1 MTFNE
6 AYLNHGIYIF
16 CLYCIGIVI
25 MAALIIAI
33 VITVIAAWLIVKN
46 YQPQTVLLLAGLA
59 LLTIT
64 ILFYPENSILYDKAK
79 STGSNWLDIFSF
91 AKESLTTQIAGIG
104 LIIMAAGGF
113 ASYMDHIKASNA
125 MVNMCI
131 RPLQVI
137 KAPYLILAFGYI
149 CAQLLHVAIS
159 SAAGLAML
167 LLVTFFPVLVRLGV
181 SKASAAAMIGLC
193 AFMDLGPA
201 VGTANL
207 AAKHAGME
215 SAVYFAHYQMPV
227 ACVVMLVVAIVI
239 FFSAKYYDKKEG
251 LVSGEQ
257 SVVESEEE
265 GRKVPIF
272 YALLPILP
280 VVLVLV
286 FSPLVINKIKI
297 DVVTAMI
304 LGTVVAF
311 FCEWLTTRDFKACC
325 KGMQVFFKGMGSM
338 FTSIVSLLV
347 CADIYAQG
355 LQKIGAVDY
364 LLQSVQ
370 NAGLGFTSM
379 TLVMTALVGI
389 TAVLT
394 GSGVAAFFSF
404 SGLAPS
410 IAAKFGENAVN
421 MILPMQMMAGMGRS
435 ISPVAGIIIAV
446 SKAGECSPFMIVR
459 RTMFPALAGM
469 VAMLI
474 ANYVLI

>member
-1 MTFNE
+1 MTAF
-6 AYLNHGIYIF
+6 
-16 CLYCIGIVI
+16 
-25 MAALIIAI
+25 IIAI

-64 ILFYPENSILYDKAK
+64 VLFYPENSILYDKAK
-79 STGSNWLDIFSF
+79 STGSTWLDIFSF

-137 KAPYLILAFGYI
+137 KAPYLILALGYI

-215 SAVYFAHYQMPV
+215 SAIYFAHYQMPV
-227 ACVVMLVVAIVI
+227 AVAVMLAVAVVIY
-239 FFSAKYYDKKEG
+239 FTAKYFDKKDG
-251 LVSGEQ
+251 FISGEQ
-257 SVVESEEE
+257 SVAQAEEE
-265 GRKVPIF
+265 GRKAPAI
-272 YALLPILP
+272 YALLPVLP
-280 VVLVLV
+280 VALVLV
-286 FSPLVINKIKI
+286 FSPLVIKSIKI

-304 LGTVVAF
+304 LGAVVAF
-311 FCEWLTTRDFKACC
+311 FFELVATRDFKNCC
-325 KGMQVFFKGMGSM
+325 KGLQVFFKGMGSM

-355 LQKIGAVDY
+355 CRKLARWTTCCSQCKTQAW
-364 LLQSVQ
+364 
-370 NAGLGFTSM
+370 
-379 TLVMTALVGI
+379 
-389 TAVLT
+389 VL
-394 GSGVAAFFSF
+394 
-404 SGLAPS
+404 
-410 IAAKFGENAVN
+410 
-421 MILPMQMMAGMGRS
+421 
-435 ISPVAGIIIAV
+435 PV
-446 SKAGECSPFMIVR
+446 
-459 RTMFPALAGM
+459 
-469 VAMLI
+469 
-474 ANYVLI
+474 

>member
-1 MTFNE
+1 MTAF
-6 AYLNHGIYIF
+6 
-16 CLYCIGIVI
+16 
-25 MAALIIAI
+25 IIAI

-64 ILFYPENSILYDKAK
+64 VLFYPENSILYDKAK
-79 STGSNWLDIFSF
+79 STGSTWLDIFSF

-137 KAPYLILAFGYI
+137 KAPYLILALGYI

-215 SAVYFAHYQMPV
+215 SAIYFAHYQMPV
-227 ACVVMLVVAIVI
+227 AVVVMLAVAVVIY
-239 FFSAKYYDKKEG
+239 FTAKYFDKKDG
-251 LVSGEQ
+251 FVPGAQ
-257 SVVESEEE
+257 SVAQAEEE
-265 GRKVPIF
+265 GRKVPAI
-272 YALLPILP
+272 YALLPVLP

-286 FSPLVINKIKI
+286 FSPLVIKSIKI

-304 LGTVVAF
+304 LGAVVAF
-311 FCEWLTTRDFKACC
+311 FFELVATRDFKSCC
-325 KGMQVFFKGMGSM
+325 KGIQVFFKGMGSM

-355 LQKIGAVDY
+355 LQKLARWTTCYSQCKTQDW
-364 LLQSVQ
+364 
-370 NAGLGFTSM
+370 
-379 TLVMTALVGI
+379 AL
-389 TAVLT
+389 
-394 GSGVAAFFSF
+394 
-404 SGLAPS
+404 
-410 IAAKFGENAVN
+410 
-421 MILPMQMMAGMGRS
+421 
-435 ISPVAGIIIAV
+435 PV
-446 SKAGECSPFMIVR
+446 
-459 RTMFPALAGM
+459 
-469 VAMLI
+469 
-474 ANYVLI
+474 

>member
-1 MTFNE
+1 VIFNE

-265 GRKVPIF
+265 GRKVPTF

>member
-1 MTFNE
+1 MTAF
-6 AYLNHGIYIF
+6 
-16 CLYCIGIVI
+16 
-25 MAALIIAI
+25 IIAI

-64 ILFYPENSILYDKAK
+64 VLFYPENSILYDKAK
-79 STGSNWLDIFSF
+79 STGSTWLNIFSF

-137 KAPYLILAFGYI
+137 KAPYLILALGYI

-215 SAVYFAHYQMPV
+215 SAIYFAHYQMPV
-227 ACVVMLVVAIVI
+227 AVVVMLAVAVVIY
-239 FFSAKYYDKKEG
+239 FSAKYFDKKDG
-251 LVSGEQ
+251 FVPGAQ
-257 SVVESEEE
+257 SVAQAEEE
-265 GRKVPIF
+265 GRKVPVI
-272 YALLPILP
+272 YALLPVLP

-286 FSPLVINKIKI
+286 FSPLVIKSIKI

-304 LGTVVAF
+304 LGAVVAF
-311 FCEWLTTRDFKACC
+311 FFELVATRDFKSCC
-325 KGMQVFFKGMGSM
+325 KGLQVFFKGMGSM

-379 TLVMTALVGI
+379 TLVMTALVGV

-421 MILPMQMMAGMGRS
+421 MILPMQLMAGMGRS
-435 ISPVAGIIIAV
+435 MSPVAGIIIAV

-459 RTMFPALAGM
+459 RTLLPALAGIA
-469 VAMLI
+469 AMLV

>member
-1 MTFNE
+1 MTAF
-6 AYLNHGIYIF
+6 
-16 CLYCIGIVI
+16 
-25 MAALIIAI
+25 IIAI

-64 ILFYPENSILYDKAK
+64 VLFYPENSILYDKAK
-79 STGSNWLDIFSF
+79 STGSTWLDIFSF

-137 KAPYLILAFGYI
+137 KAPYLILALGYI

-215 SAVYFAHYQMPV
+215 SAIYFAHYQMPV
-227 ACVVMLVVAIVI
+227 AVVVMLAVAVVIY
-239 FFSAKYYDKKEG
+239 FTAKYFDKKDG
-251 LVSGEQ
+251 FISGEQ
-257 SVVESEEE
+257 SVAQAEEE
-265 GRKVPIF
+265 GRKAPAI
-272 YALLPILP
+272 YALLPVLP
-280 VVLVLV
+280 VALVLV
-286 FSPLVINKIKI
+286 FSPLVIKSIKI

-304 LGTVVAF
+304 LGAVVAF
-311 FCEWLTTRDFKACC
+311 FFELVATRDFKNCC
-325 KGMQVFFKGMGSM
+325 KGLQVFFKGMGSM

-379 TLVMTALVGI
+379 TLVMTALVGV

-410 IAAKFGENAVN
+410 IAANLVRA
-421 MILPMQMMAGMGRS
+421 LS
-435 ISPVAGIIIAV
+435 I
-446 SKAGECSPFMIVR
+446 
-459 RTMFPALAGM
+459 
-469 VAMLI
+469 
-474 ANYVLI
+474 

>member
-1 MTFNE
+1 MIAF
-6 AYLNHGIYIF
+6 
-16 CLYCIGIVI
+16 
-25 MAALIIAI
+25 IIAI
-33 VITVIAAWLIVKN
+33 VITLIAAWLIIKN
-46 YQPQTVLLLAGLA
+46 VQPQTVLLLAGLA

-64 ILFYPENSILYDKAK
+64 AVFYPENSILYAKAK
-79 STGSNWLDIFSF
+79 STGSVWLDIFAF
-91 AKESLTTQIAGIG
+91 AKESLATQVAGIG

-125 MVNMCI
+125 MVNVCI
-131 RPLQVI
+131 RPLKVI
-137 KAPYLILAFGYI
+137 KAPYVILALGYI

-181 SKASAAAMIGLC
+181 SKAAAAAMIGLC

-215 SAVYFAHYQMPV
+215 TAVYFAHYQMPV
-227 ACVVMLVVAIVI
+227 AVVVMLVVAVLIY
-239 FFSAKYYDKKEG
+239 FTAKYYDRKEG
-251 LVSGEQ
+251 HCAELQVSSQPLPADDE
-257 SVVESEEE
+257 
-265 GRKVPIF
+265 RRAPTF
-272 YALLPILP
+272 YAILP
-280 VVLVLV
+280 VFPVLLVLL
-286 FSPLVINKIKI
+286 FSPLAIASIKI

-304 LGTVVAF
+304 VGTLLAF
-311 FCEWLTTRDFKACC
+311 ACELVMTRDFRGCC
-325 KGMQVFFKGMGSM
+325 KGVQSFFKGMGSM

-355 LQKIGAVDY
+355 MQKIGAIDY
-364 LLQSVQ
+364 LLETVQ
-370 NAGLGFTSM
+370 NAGFGFASM
-379 TLVMTALVGI
+379 TLVMTVLVGV

-410 IAAKFGENAVN
+410 IATKFGESAVS
-421 MILPMQMMAGMGRS
+421 MILPMQLMAGMGRS

-446 SKAGECSPFMIVR
+446 SKAGECSPFAIVR
-459 RTMFPALAGM
+459 RTLIPALGGI
-469 VAMLI
+469 VAMLV
-474 ANYVLI
+474 ANAILF

>member
-1 MTFNE
+1 MTAF
-6 AYLNHGIYIF
+6 
-16 CLYCIGIVI
+16 
-25 MAALIIAI
+25 IIAI

-64 ILFYPENSILYDKAK
+64 VLFYPENSILYDKAK
-79 STGSNWLDIFSF
+79 STGSTWLDIFSF

-137 KAPYLILAFGYI
+137 KAPYLILALGYI

-215 SAVYFAHYQMPV
+215 SAIYFAHYQMPV
-227 ACVVMLVVAIVI
+227 AVVVMLAVAVVIY
-239 FFSAKYYDKKEG
+239 FSAKYFDKKDG
-251 LVSGEQ
+251 FVPGAQ
-257 SVVESEEE
+257 SVAQAEEE
-265 GRKVPIF
+265 GRKVPVI
-272 YALLPILP
+272 YALLPVLP

-286 FSPLVINKIKI
+286 FSPLVIKSIKI

-304 LGTVVAF
+304 LGAVVAF
-311 FCEWLTTRDFKACC
+311 FFELVATRDFKSCC
-325 KGMQVFFKGMGSM
+325 KGLQVFFKGMGSM

-379 TLVMTALVGI
+379 TLVMTALVGV

-410 IAAKFGENAVN
+410 ISAKFGENAVN
-421 MILPMQMMAGMGRS
+421 MILPMQLMAGMGRS
-435 ISPVAGIIIAV
+435 MSPVAGIIIAV

-459 RTMFPALAGM
+459 RTLLPALAGIA
-469 VAMLI
+469 AMLV